1 MNHPLDPPP
10 AGTHQLAVSGTR
22 LAVHTAGSGIPLVL
36 LHAFPLDHSMWAFQE
51 PLAEQVR
58 LIAPDLRGFGGSAE
72 ALPESIAAW
81 ADDVVAILDALHVS
95 GPAVIC
101 GISMGGYV
109 AQHVAARHPERVAAL
124 ILVDTRLEADT
135 AEARAGRAD
144 LAAKV
149 GRLGLGILADAMGP
163 RLLADSAEALAAA
176 GRTDLEARLRTTIMA
191 QRVEAVQAALAAL
204 GARPDMTES
213 LRRLPAPALLVT
225 GAEDAITPPACLQ
238 SAEAIIPRA
247 KLLIVPAAGHMV
259 PLEQP
264 AVFNAAVLEFL
275 RELPEERLRAAAGA

>member
-1 MNHPLDPPP
+1 MTGHPDPSS
-10 AGTHQLAVSGTR
+10 AATHQLSVSGRR

-36 LHAFPLDHSMWAFQE
+36 LHAFPLDHSMWALQE

-58 LIAPDLRGFGGSAE
+58 LIAPDLQGFGGSDE
-72 ALPESIAAW
+72 ALPEGIAAW
-81 ADDVVAILDALHVS
+81 ADDVVAILDAVHVS
-95 GPAVIC
+95 GPAVVC

-109 AQHVAARHPERVAAL
+109 AQHVAARHPDRVAAL

-149 GRLGLGILADAMGP
+149 GRLGLAILADAMVP
-163 RLLADSAEALAAA
+163 RLLADSAEARAAA
-176 GRTDLEARLRTTIMA
+176 GRADLETRLHSMIMA
-191 QRVEAVQAALAAL
+191 QRVEAVQAALEAL
-204 GARPDMTES
+204 GARPDMTEAM
-213 LRRLPAPALLVT
+213 RRLRAPTLLVT

-238 SAEAIIPRA
+238 AAEAIIPRA

-264 AVFNAAVLEFL
+264 EVFNAAVLEFL
-275 RELPEERLRAAAGA
+275 RELPEERLRAVAGA

>member
-1 MNHPLDPPP
+1 MTSPHHPPP
-10 AGTHQLAVSGTR
+10 SGTHQLTGADAR

-36 LHAFPLDHSMWAFQE
+36 LHAFPLDHSMWALQE

-58 LIAPDLRGFGGSAE
+58 LIVPDLRGFGASDE

-81 ADDVVAILDALHVS
+81 ADDVVAVLDALHVH

-109 AQHVAARHPERVAAL
+109 AQHVAARHPDRVAAL
-124 ILVDTRLEADT
+124 ILVDTRLEADS

-149 GRLGLGILADAMGP
+149 GRLGLDILADAMVP
-163 RLLADSAEALAAA
+163 RLLADSAEARAAA
-176 GRTDLEARLRTTIMA
+176 GRAELESRLRTTIMG
-191 QRVEAVQAALAAL
+191 QRVEAVQAALGAL
-204 GARPDMTES
+204 GARPDMTEALGR
-213 LRRLPAPALLVT
+213 LRAPALLVT

-238 SAEAIIPRA
+238 AAEAIIPRA
-247 KLLIVPAAGHMV
+247 RLLIVPTAGHMV

-275 RELPEERLRAAAGA
+275 RELPEDRLRAAGA

>member
-1 MNHPLDPPP
+1 VTGPHHPLPS
-10 AGTHQLAVSGTR
+10 ATHQLAVAGTR

-36 LHAFPLDHSMWAFQE
+36 LHAFPLDHSMWALQE

-58 LIAPDLRGFGGSAE
+58 LIAPDLRGFGFSDA
-72 ALPESIAAW
+72 ALPETIAAW
-81 ADDVVAILDALHVS
+81 ADDVVAVLDALHVR

-109 AQHVAARHPERVAAL
+109 AQHVAARHPDRVAAL
-124 ILVDTRLEADT
+124 ILVDTRLEADS

-149 GRLGLGILADAMGP
+149 GRLGLSILADAMVP
-163 RLLADSAEALAAA
+163 RLLADSEEARAA
-176 GRTDLEARLRTTIMA
+176 GGRAELESRLRATIMG
-191 QRVEAVQAALAAL
+191 QRVEAVQAALGAL
-204 GARPDMTES
+204 GARPDMTEP
-213 LRRLPAPALLVT
+213 LRRLRAPALLVG

-238 SAEAIIPRA
+238 AAEAVIPRA
-247 KLLIVPAAGHMV
+247 RLLIVPAAGHMV

-264 AVFNAAVLEFL
+264 AAFNAAVLEFL
-275 RELPEERLRAAAGA
+275 RELPEDRLRAAGA

>member
-1 MNHPLDPPP
+1 VTGTHAPPP
-10 AGTHQLAVSGTR
+10 PGTHQLSVSGTR

-36 LHAFPLDHSMWAFQE
+36 LHAFPLDHSMWALQE

-58 LIAPDLRGFGGSAE
+58 LIAPDLRGFGASDE

-81 ADDVVAILDALHVS
+81 ADDVVAILDALHVR
-95 GPAVIC
+95 GPAVVC

-109 AQHVAARHPERVAAL
+109 AQHVAARHPDRVAAL

-149 GRLGLGILADAMGP
+149 GRLGLGILADAMVP
-163 RLLADSAEALAAA
+163 RLLADSPEACGAA
-176 GRTDLEARLRTTIMA
+176 GRAALEARLRGTIMA
-191 QRVEAVQAALAAL
+191 QRVEAVQAALGAL
-204 GARPDMTES
+204 GARPDMTAAM
-213 LRRLPAPALLVT
+213 RRLPAPALLVN
-225 GAEDAITPPACLQ
+225 GAEDAITPPECLQ
-238 SAEAIIPRA
+238 AAEAIIPRA

-275 RELPEERLRAAAGA
+275 RGLPESRLRAGA